1 MVTLMPCSYLGGGSP
16 RCSLDHTE
24 PKTKRSR
31 QDTGTDVRLSEEGA
45 SPESESTS
53 ESPPSLQDATL
64 PALLATT
71 YPTSINSLN
80 SVETLGLAED
90 LPNGCPST
98 LALPLTSGLS
108 TSTSSAVAWL
118 MNEDS
123 TGGVK
128 SEVRSPGLCEADVA
142 LYGEALPYDQSALSY
157 QYYNS
162 MQQYG
167 GSSAA
172 SSYVS
177 SSLYNQPYAAYPT
190 AHNSN
195 NRPSC
200 KATPTYLSAYGVGG
214 VGTVP
219 STGFGTQPSPYAYS
233 SYNGGLAQSFTNTQ
247 QDYSSYATGYAD
259 HSVAQY
265 GGYYATPN
273 YSPYVSSPSSSGS
286 AGHTSYHL
294 GGTLAAL
301 IQLLDLLICERIHNK
316 TQRWHPRL
324 LFVNMNKENENFP
337 PNKRFKSDEEQYN
350 YNDDSDYWPDS
361 DDDDDSPSS
370 MLPSISDTPLSPLK
384 NEIHAASRRCRENS
398 GESTTSRSRGRGRR
412 NTSSSPAQ
420 HVPEPTTER
429 VFIWDLDETI
439 IIFHSLL
446 TGTYA
451 TKYNKDTQQIVQLGF
466 RMEEM
471 IFSLADTHFFFNDV
485 EDCDQEHIDAVAA
498 DDNGQDLSAYNFAS
512 DGFHAGAAPNAGL
525 CAPGV
530 RGGVD
535 WMRKLAFRYRKI
547 KDTYNNYRNS
557 VGGLL
562 GPAKREQWLQL
573 RAELEQATDNWL
585 TLACKCLNMINS
597 RENCVNVLVTTTQ
610 LVPALA
616 KVLLFG
622 LGGVFPIE
630 NIYSAT
636 KTGKETCFE
645 KIKQRFGERCT
656 YVVIGDGQDE
666 EAAAKAKNYPFWRI
680 SGHSDIAALYN
691 ALDMGFL

>member
-1 MVTLMPCSYLGGGSP
+1 MVTLMPCSYLGGTSP
-16 RCSLDHTE
+16 RCSLDHAE
-24 PKTKRSR
+24 PKAKRAR
-31 QDTGTDVRLSEEGA
+31 GDTNPDASDRLSGEVNT
-45 SPESESTS
+45 SPCESESTS
-53 ESPPSLQDATL
+53 NSPPSLLQDASL
-64 PALLATT
+64 PALLVSGSSTLFQNTPTT
-71 YPTSINSLN
+71 SNLSL
-80 SVETLGLAED
+80 SAVDSLCLPGSSDVE
-90 LPNGCPST
+90 LPNGCASNSLGG
-98 LALPLTSGLS
+98 LALPLTSSGGLCS
-108 TSTSSAVAWL
+108 TSSSSAVAWL
-118 MNEDS
+118 MNDDS
-123 TGGVK
+123 AGGVK

-142 LYGEALPYDQSALSY
+142 LYGETLPYDQTALPY

-167 GSSAA
+167 GGGTA

-177 SSLYNQPYAAYPT
+177 SSLYNQPYAAYSAP
-190 AHNSN
+190 HNTN
-195 NRPSC
+195 NRSSC
-200 KATPTYLSAYGVGG
+200 KAPPTYLSYGVGG
-214 VGTVP
+214 VGTV
-219 STGFGTQPSPYAYS
+219 SGGGFSTQPSPYAYS
-233 SYNGGLAQSFTNTQ
+233 SYNGGLAQSFPATQ
-247 QDYSSYATGYAD
+247 QEYSSYAGYAE
-259 HSVAQY
+259 HNVAAQY
-265 GGYYATPN
+265 SGYYAAPS

-294 GGTLAAL
+294 GGAL
-301 IQLLDLLICERIHNK
+301 SE
-316 TQRWHPRL
+316 
-324 LFVNMNKENENFP
+324 
-337 PNKRFKSDEEQYN
+337 
-350 YNDDSDYWPDS
+350 
-361 DDDDDSPSS
+361 SPSS
-370 MLPSISDTPLSPLK
+370 ILPAINDASPLSPIK

-398 GESTTSRSRGRGRR
+398 GRGRGRR

-420 HVPEPTTER
+420 HVPEPATDR

-451 TKYNKDTQQIVQLGF
+451 TKYNKDTQQILQLGF

-471 IFSLADTHFFFNDV
+471 VFSLSDTHFFYNDV

-498 DDNGQDLSAYNFAS
+498 DDNGQDLSAYNFAA

-547 KDTYNNYRNS
+547 KETYNNYRNS

-562 GPAKREQWLQL
+562 GPAKRELWLQL
-573 RAELEQATDNWL
+573 RADLEQATDNWL

-610 LVPALA
+610 LVPALV
-616 KVLLFG
+616 KVLLYG

>member
-1 MVTLMPCSYLGGGSP
+1 MVTLMPCSYLGGASP
-16 RCSLDHTE
+16 RCSLDHAE
-24 PKTKRSR
+24 PKAKRAR
-31 QDTGTDVRLSEEGA
+31 PDTSTDASERLSGEVNT
-45 SPESESTS
+45 SPCESESTS
-53 ESPPSLQDATL
+53 NSPPSLLQDASL
-64 PALLATT
+64 PALLVSGASTLFQSTT
-71 YPTSINSLN
+71 TTTNPSLN
-80 SVETLGLAED
+80 LSAVDSLCLPGSSEVESCSLA
-90 LPNGCPST
+90 NGCTPNSSLGG
-98 LALPLTSGLS
+98 LALPLTSAGGLCS
-108 TSTSSAVAWL
+108 TSSSSAVAWL

-123 TGGVK
+123 AGGVK

-142 LYGEALPYDQSALSY
+142 LYGEALPYDQSTLPY

-167 GSSAA
+167 GGST

-177 SSLYNQPYAAYPT
+177 SPLYNQPYAAYPP
-190 AHNSN
+190 AHNTN
-195 NRPSC
+195 NRSSC
-200 KATPTYLSAYGVGG
+200 KATPTYLSAYGVSGVGG
-214 VGTVP
+214 VS
-219 STGFGTQPSPYAYS
+219 STGFGAQPSPYYS
-233 SYNGGLAQSFTNTQ
+233 SYNGGLSQSFPATQ
-247 QDYSSYATGYAD
+247 QDYSSYAAGYAE
-259 HSVAQY
+259 HNVAQY
-265 GGYYATPN
+265 SGYYATPS

-294 GGTLAAL
+294 GGAL
-301 IQLLDLLICERIHNK
+301 SE
-316 TQRWHPRL
+316 
-324 LFVNMNKENENFP
+324 
-337 PNKRFKSDEEQYN
+337 
-350 YNDDSDYWPDS
+350 
-361 DDDDDSPSS
+361 SPSS
-370 MLPSISDTPLSPLK
+370 ILPSINDTSPLSPIK

-398 GESTTSRSRGRGRR
+398 GESASSRSRGRGRR
-412 NTSSSPAQ
+412 HTSSSPAQ
-420 HVPEPTTER
+420 HPPEPSTER

>member
-1 MVTLMPCSYLGGGSP
+1 MQTLKI
-16 RCSLDHTE
+16 E
-24 PKTKRSR
+24 TKRSR

-294 GGTLAAL
+294 GGTLA
-301 IQLLDLLICERIHNK
+301 
-316 TQRWHPRL
+316 
-324 LFVNMNKENENFP
+324 
-337 PNKRFKSDEEQYN
+337 
-350 YNDDSDYWPDS
+350 
-361 DDDDDSPSS
+361 DSPSS

>member
-1 MVTLMPCSYLGGGSP
+1 MVTLMPCSYLGGGASP
-16 RCSLDHTE
+16 HCSLDPE
-24 PKTKRSR
+24 PKAKRPR
-31 QDTGTDVRLSEEGA
+31 TDANTDVPDRLSGEINT
-45 SPESESTS
+45 SPCESESTS
-53 ESPPSLQDATL
+53 NSPPSLLQDATL
-64 PALLATT
+64 PALLVSGSSTLFQNTASSTNT
-71 YPTSINSLN
+71 ALSL
-80 SVETLGLAED
+80 STDGLCLPGSSED
-90 LPNGCPST
+90 CVVSNGCATST
-98 LALPLTSGLS
+98 SLGLALPLTSTGLS
-108 TSTSSAVAWL
+108 TTSSSAVAWL

-123 TGGVK
+123 AGGVK
-128 SEVRSPGLCEADVA
+128 SEVRSPGLCEGEVA
-142 LYGEALPYDQSALSY
+142 LYGESLPYEQTALPY

-167 GSSAA
+167 GGGAA
-172 SSYVS
+172 SSYVGS
-177 SSLYNQPYAAYPT
+177 TLYNQPYAAYPSP
-190 AHNSN
+190 HNTN
-195 NRPSC
+195 NRSSC
-200 KATPTYLSAYGVGG
+200 KAAPTYLSAYGVSG
-214 VGTVP
+214 VSSVP
-219 STGFGTQPSPYAYS
+219 SSGFSAQPSPYAYS
-233 SYNGGLAQSFTNTQ
+233 SYNGGLSQTFPTAQ
-247 QDYSSYATGYAD
+247 QDYSSYAAGYAE
-259 HSVAQY
+259 HNVAQY
-265 GGYYATPN
+265 GGYYATPS

-294 GGTLAAL
+294 GGAL
-301 IQLLDLLICERIHNK
+301 
-316 TQRWHPRL
+316 
-324 LFVNMNKENENFP
+324 
-337 PNKRFKSDEEQYN
+337 S
-350 YNDDSDYWPDS
+350 
-361 DDDDDSPSS
+361 DSPSS
-370 MLPSISDTPLSPLK
+370 MLPSINDTSPLSPIK
-384 NEIHAASRRCRENS
+384 SEIHAASRRCRENS
-398 GESTTSRSRGRGRR
+398 GESTASRSRGRGRR

-420 HVPEPTTER
+420 HVPEPATDR

-512 DGFHAGAAPNAGL
+512 DGFHAGAAGAGL

-562 GPAKREQWLQL
+562 GPTKREQWLQL

-666 EAAAKAKNYPFWRI
+666 EAAAKAKNYPFWRV
-680 SGHSDIAALYN
+680 SSHSDIAALYN

>member
-1 MVTLMPCSYLGGGSP
+1 MVTLMPCGYLGGASP
-16 RCSLDHTE
+16 RCNLDHE
-24 PKTKRSR
+24 PKAKRSR
-31 QDTGTDVRLSEEGA
+31 PDSGTDVRLSGEVNT
-45 SPESESTS
+45 SPCESESTS
-53 ESPPSLQDATL
+53 DSPPSLLQDATL
-64 PALLATT
+64 PALLVSGATT
-71 YPTSINSLN
+71 LFQNTTTSANNPLSLN
-80 SVETLGLAED
+80 SVDGLN
-90 LPNGCPST
+90 LPNSSEVESCNLANGCATSSSLAG
-98 LALPLTSGLS
+98 LALPLTSTGGLCS
-108 TSTSSAVAWL
+108 TTSSSAVAWL

-123 TGGVK
+123 TGGGVK

-142 LYGEALPYDQSALSY
+142 LYGESLPYDQSTLPY

-167 GSSAA
+167 GGGTA
-172 SSYVS
+172 SSYVGS
-177 SSLYNQPYAAYPT
+177 TLYNQPYAAYPPP
-190 AHNSN
+190 HNTN
-195 NRPSC
+195 NRSSC
-200 KATPTYLSAYGVGG
+200 KATPTYLSYGVGS
-214 VGTVP
+214 VGSVP
-219 STGFGTQPSPYAYS
+219 GNFATQPSPYYP
-233 SYNGGLAQSFTNTQ
+233 SYNGGLTQSFTNTQ

-265 GGYYATPN
+265 GGYYATPS

-294 GGTLAAL
+294 GGTLS
-301 IQLLDLLICERIHNK
+301 E
-316 TQRWHPRL
+316 
-324 LFVNMNKENENFP
+324 
-337 PNKRFKSDEEQYN
+337 
-350 YNDDSDYWPDS
+350 
-361 DDDDDSPSS
+361 SPSS
-370 MLPSISDTPLSPLK
+370 MLPTLNDTPLSPIK
-384 NEIHAASRRCRENS
+384 NEVHPASRRCRENS
-398 GESTTSRSRGRGRR
+398 GESTASRSRGRGRR

-512 DGFHAGAAPNAGL
+512 DGFHASAAPNTGL

-562 GPAKREQWLQL
+562 GPTKREQWLQL

>member
-1 MVTLMPCSYLGGGSP
+1 MVTLMPCSYLSGGSP

-24 PKTKRSR
+24 PKTKRPR
-31 QDTGTDVRLSEEGA
+31 QDTGTDVRLSGEGA

-53 ESPPSLQDATL
+53 ESPPSLLQDANL
-64 PALLATT
+64 PALLATS
-71 YPTSINSLN
+71 YPNTSTNSAL
-80 SVETLGLAED
+80 SSDALVLSGDVESCTLT
-90 LPNGCPST
+90 NGCPSST
-98 LALPLTSGLS
+98 ALSLPLTSTGLCS

-123 TGGVK
+123 TGGGVK

-167 GSSAA
+167 SGGAA

-200 KATPTYLSAYGVGG
+200 KATPTYLSPYGVSG
-214 VGTVP
+214 VGTV
-219 STGFGTQPSPYAYS
+219 SSSGFAAQPSPYAYS
-233 SYNGGLAQSFTNTQ
+233 SYNSGLAQSFSNTQ
-247 QDYSSYATGYAD
+247 QDYSSYTTGYAD

-265 GGYYATPN
+265 GGYYATPS

-294 GGTLAAL
+294 GGTLTEN
-301 IQLLDLLICERIHNK
+301 QEYPPSKRPRI
-316 TQRWHPRL
+316 
-324 LFVNMNKENENFP
+324 
-337 PNKRFKSDEEQYN
+337 
-350 YNDDSDYWPDS
+350 NDDEPDHNYGDSDFWPDS
-361 DDDDDSPSS
+361 DSDSESPSS
-370 MLPSISDTPLSPLK
+370 MLPSINDTPLSPIK

-656 YVVIGDGQDE
+656 YVVVGDGQDE